1 MAGHTDA
8 DNVRSHAQAEK
19 EAACTK
25 LQDTEE
31 HLMKAREEHQR
42 YVVEREADAKASA
55 AAALQEK
62 TRELAAQKEAMD
74 R

>member
-1 MAGHTDA
+1 
-8 DNVRSHAQAEK
+8 
-19 EAACTK
+19 
-25 LQDTEE
+25 
-31 HLMKAREEHQR
+31 MKAREEHQR